1 MYEYPTDSTITS
13 SSQVFSQANGSHC
26 QIPSDIFIKQEYIDY
41 SFCDEFLPY
50 CEPSSFGER
59 LSSVNSKM
67 GSNFKLENGDI
78 TTITIPEDELNS
90 VNAQLDAILEAERV
104 CCPAPLLVPK
114 KEPVSV
120 ECGVTNDTKPETAA
134 LVPLIPKEEPNLQI
148 PGVPVQD
155 LFYLWQLMVNVFG
168 IHILKDNMAF
178 NYLYYEGVAH
188 TGPNEVCTLLFVQDI
203 SENRSGIQNRG
214 SSGNLAAGLFPTSL
228 HLPGP
233 QADGRHRCVSCEAS
247 FETAAALEVHA
258 KSHAGDLRC
267 GVCARPFLRADKLRA
282 HARVHTGERP
292 YRCGVCGKCY
302 KQFDYLKIHA
312 RVHTGERPYACD
324 SCPKTFARADK
335 LKVHRRVHTGECPY
349 RCQACG
355 RAFKRLDNLK
365 SHSRVHTGERPFGC
379 RTCGKA
385 FASYEKLKVH
395 SRTHTG
401 ERPYACEV
409 CQKTFVSS
417 GNLHE
422 HRRVHTGRKRY
433 SCGVCGDSFG
443 TAGRL
448 RVHSRSHVY
457 LATAVVEAVQ
467 ALV

>member
-13 SSQVFSQANGSHC
+13 SSQVFSQGNGSHC

-114 KEPVSV
+114 KELVSV
-120 ECGVTNDTKPETAA
+120 ECGVPNDTKPETAA
-134 LVPLIPKEEPNLQI
+134 LVPLIPKEEPQEDSV
-148 PGVPVQD
+148 GAASD
-155 LFYLWQLMVNVFG
+155 GSW
-168 IHILKDNMAF
+168 
-178 NYLYYEGVAH
+178 
-188 TGPNEVCTLLFVQDI
+188 FVQDI

-233 QADGRHRCVSCEAS
+233 QANGRHRCVSCEAS